1 MPFVGRQAGRAV
13 ILLSLCLV
21 AACSK
26 QSGGSPAVV
35 AAREAASTPFPT
47 PPGGRAPK
55 VPDYAQVAATLSGT
69 IDAAERLVK
78 QHPENG
84 LIAVDTVGLYLERA
98 WLSGNYDDYRLAQ
111 QLLDAVARRE
121 VKAPIGCLAQARL
134 HYAVH
139 RLAAASNTLAACAGT
154 LDPLESAGM
163 SADIAFYS
171 GRYQDAEA
179 NYRALV
185 NQVGTV
191 SQYIRLAMYRKKTG
205 APGEASALLEAAEK
219 RYHGDSAATRAWLK
233 VQRGLVAWERGR
245 LDEALAL
252 YQLAAQDLPGW
263 WLIDEQ
269 IAEVRRLQGDAT
281 GARLLYESIIARTG
295 QPEHMD
301 ELARL
306 LREGK
311 NPGEATAWIDRAQAL
326 YRERLRVFPEAGLGH
341 AVDHFLQFGTPDESL
356 ALARRHAQQRPF
368 GDAQITL
375 AAALFRAGQAGEAA
389 AVIERVEQ
397 SGWVTAQLH
406 AVAAQ
411 INAGLGRRA
420 QADAQRSRAIAINPH
435 AMRLYTVAPP
445 VQPEIVSML

>member
-1 MPFVGRQAGRAV
+1 MPFDGRQASRAAC
-13 ILLSLCLV
+13 LLSLCLMV
-21 AACSK
+21 ACSQ
-26 QSGGSPAVV
+26 QSGGSPTVV
-35 AAREAASTPFPT
+35 PARETAPT
-47 PPGGRAPK
+47 PGGRASK
-55 VPDYAQVAATLSGT
+55 VPDYGQEAAALSGA

-78 QHPENG
+78 QQPENG

-98 WLSGNYDDYRLAQ
+98 WLSGNYDNYRLAQ
-111 QLLDAVARRE
+111 ELLDALARRE
-121 VKAPIGCLAQARL
+121 GKAPTGCLAQARL
-134 HYAVH
+134 HYTVH
-139 RLAAASNTLAACAGT
+139 RLTAATSTLAACAGT
-154 LDPLESAGM
+154 LDPVEAAGM

-171 GRYQDAEA
+171 GRYKEAEA
-179 NYRALV
+179 IYRALV
-185 NQVGTV
+185 NQAGTA

-205 APGEASALLEAAEK
+205 SPGEALALLEAAEK
-219 RYHGDSAATRAWLK
+219 RYYGVSAATRAWLK
-233 VQRGLVAWERGR
+233 LQRGLVAWERGR

-252 YQLAAQDLPGW
+252 YQLAAQELPGW

-269 IAEVRRLQGDAT
+269 IAEVRRLQGDTA
-281 GARLLYESIIARTG
+281 GARVLYESIIARTG

-311 NPGEATAWIDRAQAL
+311 TPDEATAWINRAQAL
-326 YRERLRVFPEAGLGH
+326 YRERLRAFPEAGLGH

-356 ALARRHAQQRPF
+356 ALARRHAEQRPF

-389 AVIERVEQ
+389 AVIERVQQ

-420 QADAQRSRAIAINPH
+420 QADAQRNLAIAINPH

>member
-1 MPFVGRQAGRAV
+1 MPFVGRQAGRAL
-13 ILLSLCLV
+13 ILLSLCLA

-26 QSGGSPAVV
+26 QSGGSPPVV
-35 AAREAASTPFPT
+35 VAREAASTPVTAPQ
-47 PPGGRAPK
+47 GGRASM
-55 VPDYAQVAATLSGT
+55 VPDYAQVAATLSSA

-98 WLSGNYDDYRLAQ
+98 WLSGNYDNYRLAQ
-111 QLLDAVARRE
+111 ELLDALVRRE
-121 VKAPIGCLAQARL
+121 GKAPTGCLAQARL
-134 HYAVH
+134 HYTVH
-139 RLAAASNTLAACAGT
+139 RLNAASSTLASCTGT
-154 LDPLESAGM
+154 LDPVETAGM
-163 SADIAFYS
+163 AADIGFYS
-171 GRYQDAEA
+171 GRYKEAEA
-179 NYRALV
+179 TYRALV
-185 NQVGTV
+185 NQVGTT

-205 APGEASALLEAAEK
+205 SPGEALALLEAAEK
-219 RYHGDSAATRAWLK
+219 RYHGVSTATRAWLK

-269 IAEVRRLQGDAT
+269 IAEVRRMQGDTA
-281 GARLLYESIIARTG
+281 GARVLYESIIARTG

-311 NPGEATAWIDRAQAL
+311 NPAEATAWINRAQAL
-326 YRERLRVFPEAGLGH
+326 YRERLKAFPEAGLGH

-356 ALARRHAQQRPF
+356 ALARRHAEQRPY

-389 AVIERVEQ
+389 AVIERVQQ

-420 QADAQRSRAIAINPH
+420 QADAQRNRAIAINPH
-435 AMRLYTVAPP
+435 AMRLYTVTPP